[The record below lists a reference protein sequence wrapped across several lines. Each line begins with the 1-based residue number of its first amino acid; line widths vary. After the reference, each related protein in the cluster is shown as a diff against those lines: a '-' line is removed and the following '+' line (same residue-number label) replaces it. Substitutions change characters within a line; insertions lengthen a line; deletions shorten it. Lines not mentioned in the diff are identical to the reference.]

1 MQESEA
7 SLHSI
12 NTELKSLVE
21 SFNKFSLVVL
31 AKFTSLEEGHQE
43 VMEFMRDNL
52 ITRVEVADELSEFK
66 EEFSELKE
74 GFSELKDGFSKLKTE
89 QSKELHRVVGAAKNQ
104 ISEHIDKS
112 TAKNKDQ
119 LLTDLRKEDI
129 KIDKTITLLEQT
141 NVIETKNAVS
151 LRALGPFKSVTQ

>member
-1 MQESEA
+1 MRHTHTNCFFPMQESEA

-52 ITRVEVADELSEFK
+52 ITRVEVAELL
-66 EEFSELKE
+66 SELKIE
-74 GFSELKDGFSKLKTE
+74 NR
-89 QSKELHRVVGAAKNQ
+89 KELHRVVGAAKNQ
-104 ISEHIDKS
+104 ITEHVDKS
-112 TAKNKDQ
+112 TAKHTDKF
-119 LLTDLRKEDI
+119 LTDLRKEDD
-129 KIDKTITLLEQT
+129 KINKTITLLEQT
-141 NVIETKNAVS
+141 NIIEPKNAIS
-151 LRALGPFKSVTQ
+151 LRALGPFKSITH